1 MLLSEFSGKEI
12 INLRD
17 GSRLGLVGDSDIRI
31 NSQGEIRAFVTSPA
45 SSKPSGLDWIFG
57 KNREREGP
65 PLFIPW
71 DSIKKIGQEVMIVDV
86 SYYDMADDDYDRE
99 YD

>member
-31 NSQGEIRAFVTSPA
+31 NSQGEIRALVTS
-45 SSKPSGLDWIFG
+45 SSSSSARPSGLDWIFG
-57 KNREREGP
+57 RSREREGP
-65 PLFIPW
+65 PLYIPW
-71 DSIKKIGQEVMIVDV
+71 DSIKKIGQEVIIVDV
-86 SYYDMADDDYDRE
+86 SYYDRVENE
-99 YD
+99 YS

>member
-12 INLRD
+12 INMRD

-31 NSQGEIRAFVTSPA
+31 NSKGKIRAFVMSA
-45 SSKPSGLDWIFG
+45 SSGSSGRPAGMDWIFG

-65 PLFIPW
+65 PLHIPW
-71 DSIKKIGQEVMIVDV
+71 DAIKKIGQEVVIVDV
-86 SYYDMADDDYDRE
+86 SYYDMPE
-99 YD
+99 SEFE